1 VVNLFKKR
9 RRAAPVVVSVAF
21 CLLAAG
27 LLLIIDL
34 TLRSAFYNIAEIR
47 AIQIATEAIHRT
59 LQQEVTGGNIQYQ
72 DFVFI
77 HKDNQGHITLMQANT
92 VMVNRVA
99 AKITLSVQKTLEEL
113 RLQDFEIPLGEIL
126 DIPLLANY
134 GPRINYRI
142 MPMGTVRVNVVDQF
156 EAAGINQTRHKIYL
170 NFDTNVRIVIPSKSG
185 EAVVA
190 AQMPLAENIIVG
202 SVPDTFVNIAG
213 GILGGSLIK

>member
-1 VVNLFKKR
+1 M
-9 RRAAPVVVSVAF
+9 
-21 CLLAAG
+21 
-27 LLLIIDL
+27 IIDL

-47 AIQIATEAIHRT
+47 AIQIATEAINRT

-126 DIPLLANY
+126 DIPLWL
-134 GPRINYRI
+134 I
-142 MPMGTVRVNVVDQF
+142 MDPG
-156 EAAGINQTRHKIYL
+156 
-170 NFDTNVRIVIPSKSG
+170 
-185 EAVVA
+185 
-190 AQMPLAENIIVG
+190 
-202 SVPDTFVNIAG
+202 
-213 GILGGSLIK
+213 LITG